1 MKRFADTLSDL
12 EKRLADTNV
21 DVERA
26 AHDALHLRAALDGA
40 VDGLRDG
47 DRVSF
52 VQGCRDRVDACALN
66 VAQKIDDEFAAT
78 CCRLGKAQSDERLR
92 RVLRAA
98 AALGRGPR
106 LEAFF
111 GERVLDAFFMRAT
124 YTRGR
129 LDGVERGSRSGL
141 PTMYRAT
148 LEFVEERCGAALRAC
163 EVAARGVDDDVL
175 GLRGVP
181 GAVEREARKHEP
193 KPPPPGSL
201 LGVDLLCEGVWR
213 RVCAALL
220 ETPELSGLFDLGDAD
235 AAHRAVAAT
244 DSFREGLAAIA
255 GRRATATPRGTR
267 GAGPRGHAKT
277 AELEQRWNLPVYVE
291 LVRADLIQAVDGAL
305 ASEEDAAPALIGAV
319 ERCWAG
325 DRFLPAV
332 GDAFGALALELAQ
345 RGATGLA
352 ARAARAEG
360 HDAHARCSVDCGTFS
375 ARIRATLA
383 SGFEALLDL
392 SLEDAALLAAGCDE
406 ALEACDRA
414 VEECRRDAA
423 DDLVGVIDGRLA
435 ACKGVAA
442 RYHLTGQKPPSEPS
456 SYVAHAAEPLAQFY
470 ETWSALLGDAQP
482 DRAQVSERCA
492 VHLETR
498 ALAVLDHAAQFE
510 TVMAKRGNTA
520 SLAEDS
526 RKIAAQ
532 LELDVRAFCALVGV
546 EYSAMAP
553 RVARDRGGAVG
564 AQDG

>member
-1 MKRFADTLSDL
+1 
-12 EKRLADTNV
+12 
-21 DVERA
+21 
-26 AHDALHLRAALDGA
+26 
-40 VDGLRDG
+40 
-47 DRVSF
+47 
-52 VQGCRDRVDACALN
+52 
-66 VAQKIDDEFAAT
+66 
-78 CCRLGKAQSDERLR
+78 
-92 RVLRAA
+92 
-98 AALGRGPR
+98 
-106 LEAFF
+106 
-111 GERVLDAFFMRAT
+111 
-124 YTRGR
+124 
-129 LDGVERGSRSGL
+129 
-141 PTMYRAT
+141 MYRAT

-181 GAVEREARKHEP
+181 GAVEREARRHAP

-255 GRRATATPRGTR
+255 GRGDRDAERHARR
-267 GAGPRGHAKT
+267 RLRGHAKT

-414 VEECRRDAA
+414 VEECRRDSA

-498 ALAVLDHAAQFE
+498 ALAVFDHAAQFE

-546 EYSAMAP
+546 EYSAMDRVSRAIGAVLSAP
-553 RVARDRGGAVG
+553 AQDGRRHIKSDGISLAPSLHPPSRRPSARSSGQSYRRRRPAVLGDRRPWRLGADAWAARAFDSTRASTVAAGVGAGTLRSQRSRRPRPAMPGSRGRRSRAPPRPRRRHRRAREERFRGGPAVRGGAPPLG
-564 AQDG
+564 